1 MTETEKRRDFLI
13 NTAYIAVILI
23 LYYLF
28 VRYAFWLFFP
38 FLFSFVVAAALQ
50 RPIRF
55 LVRRMRFKKGL
66 ASFVC
71 VLIPVLLFL
80 LIGVFIGA
88 RLVTELRGL
97 FRSLMAVAEDLPAFL
112 EQVRLTLFNALH
124 YVPEFARDYAETS
137 LNDFFDGL
145 NTQKG
150 ELPDLSL
157 FFTPVNG
164 IWTTAKRVPA
174 LIVAGVITII
184 SCFFMTADY
193 DRIVR
198 FIKRQLPE
206 DKRRAVAA
214 SKQVLFSS
222 FGRLILAYI
231 LIMFITFGE
240 MLVGLSIFS
249 VFGLFE
255 GRFVIGAAF
264 LVALGDMLPLLGT
277 GTILGSWG
285 LYSMITGNAK
295 FGLGLWGLYAINYI
309 IHEIIEPRL
318 VGKQLGLRPIL
329 SLAGIYIGLHLF
341 GVVGLFI
348 VPMSLMLVQTFN
360 DQGVLRLWK
369 PAPPAPTQ
377 QKMRKKHAQPA
388 KK

>member
-1 MTETEKRRDFLI
+1 MTETEKRRKFLI

-55 LVRRMRFKKGL
+55 LVRRLRFKKGL

-71 VLIPVLLFL
+71 VLVPVLLFL
-80 LIGVFIGA
+80 LIGVLIGA
-88 RLVTELRGL
+88 RLVTELRGV
-97 FRSLMAVAEDLPAFL
+97 FRSLMAVAEDLPTFL
-112 EQVRLTLFNALH
+112 EQVRLTLFNALR
-124 YVPEFARDYAETS
+124 YVPEFARDYTETA

-145 NTQKG
+145 KMKKG

-157 FFTPVNG
+157 FYAPVSG
-164 IWTTAKRVPA
+164 IWSTAKRVPA

-184 SCFFMTADY
+184 SCFFVTADY
-193 DRIVR
+193 DRIVD

-206 DKRRAVAA
+206 DKRRAVSA

-222 FGRLILAYI
+222 FGRLMLAYI

-240 MLVGLSIFS
+240 MLVGLSLFS

-255 GRFVIGAAF
+255 GRFVLGAAF

-285 LYSMITGNAK
+285 LYSMLTGNPK
-295 FGLGLWGLYAINYI
+295 FGIGLWGLYAVNYI
-309 IHEIIEPRL
+309 ILEIIEPRL

-360 DQGVLRLWK
+360 DQGVLRLWNPAL
-369 PAPPAPTQ
+369 PAPIQ
-377 QKMRKKHAQPA
+377 QKTRKKHAQPA

>member
-1 MTETEKRRDFLI
+1 MTETEKRRKFLI
-13 NTAYIAVILI
+13 NTTYIAVILV

-38 FLFSFVVAAALQ
+38 FLFAFVTAAALQ

-55 LVRRMRFKKGL
+55 LVRRMHFKKGL
-66 ASFVC
+66 ASFIC
-71 VLIPVLLFL
+71 VLVPVLLFL

-97 FRSLMAVAEDLPAFL
+97 FRYLMTIAEDLPAFL
-112 EQVRLTLFNALH
+112 EQVRLTLLNALRH
-124 YVPEFARDYAETS
+124 VPEFARDYAETT
-137 LNDFFDGL
+137 LDEFFNGL

-164 IWTTAKRVPA
+164 IWTTAKRIPTM
-174 LIVAGVITII
+174 IVAGVITII
-184 SCFFMTADY
+184 SCFFVTADY

-198 FIKRQLPE
+198 FIKRQFPE
-206 DKRRAVAA
+206 DKRRAITA
-214 SKQVLFSS
+214 SKQALFSS

-240 MLVGLSIFS
+240 MLIGLSIFS

-255 GRFVIGAAF
+255 GRFVLGAAF

-285 LYSMITGNAK
+285 LYSMLTGNAK
-295 FGLGLWGLYAINYI
+295 FGFGLWGLYAVNYI

-341 GVVGLFI
+341 GVVGLFL
-348 VPMSLMLVQTFN
+348 VPMSLMLVQVFN
-360 DQGVLRLWK
+360 DQGVLRLWI
-369 PAPPAPTQ
+369 PAPS
-377 QKMRKKHAQPA
+377 PA
-388 KK
+388 KPQRVKSNRGRDKK